1 MLASG
6 KMLGPYKILASLG
19 AGGMGEVYR
28 ALDTR
33 LHRSVAVKVI
43 SSAFS
48 RDPDRVRR
56 FEQEARAAGALNHSN
71 VVTIYDLGVYADSP
85 YVVMELLEGES
96 LRDRLKQGPIPV
108 RKAIDYATQTAQGLA
123 AAHEKGIVHRDLK
136 PENLF
141 LTKDGQVKVLDF
153 GLAKLA
159 RPEAT
164 ARSGDETVSVTLT
177 ESGTVMGT
185 VGYMAPEQ
193 VRGQPADH
201 RSDIFALGAILYEL
215 LAGKRAFQGASFVET
230 LNAILNDEPA
240 PLAASGR
247 EIPLGLDRVVQ
258 RCLEKE
264 PRQRF
269 GSAHDVVLA
278 LEVASTASGSISA
291 LAIPAASRTVPRRLG
306 LLALAF
312 AVLATGAAGFFLGTK
327 RSGES
332 AIPSYSR
339 VTFRRGEVSSARFSP
354 DGQTVVYSARWE
366 GNPADLFS
374 QRLATADAR
383 SFGLTGARVAATAGG
398 EIAVILGNGTLAR
411 VPLEGGSPREIAENI
426 GAADWTR
433 DGAQL
438 LVERVVEG
446 SRRRLE
452 YPVGKTLLDRAPT
465 ESALSPRLSPQN
477 DLIAF
482 FDNTAFGALNG
493 DVVLVSLSGATRV
506 LSKGWENVGGLAWSA
521 DGSEVWF
528 TAARAGTKRAL
539 YAVTR
544 SGKERLVT
552 RTAGDLVLHDISPE
566 GRVLLT
572 HEQRRFETRGR
583 MAGDSSERNLSY
595 LDGTYLAIP
604 SPDGTRLVFEEN
616 GEGGGTIAS
625 TYFWRLDGSAP
636 VRLSDGE
643 PMGVSPDWT
652 WVVARV
658 GFIRPNNGIKL
669 VPIGAGET
677 KLLPRGSLIE
687 FYWAWYLDGRRLW
700 VWGFEEGQP
709 SQTYVQDLPDGLPRP
724 VNTDDITERGTL
736 SPDGRF
742 VLGDAPGGGPQVLYP
757 VGGGEPRAVPG
768 LKESDCFLGWGEDSR
783 SLFVQIGP
791 LFNGIGPIPA
801 RVERLDITTGRRET
815 WLELTPPDLTGVTT
829 IEGVRITPNG
839 KFYTYSYGRSL
850 SELYLVEGLK

>member
-1 MLASG
+1 VLASG
-6 KMLGPYKILASLG
+6 KMLGPYKILGSLG

-28 ALDTR
+28 ARDTR
-33 LHRSVAVKVI
+33 LDRDVAVKVI
-43 SSAFS
+43 TSALS

-56 FEQEARAAGALNHSN
+56 FEQEARAAGVLNHPN
-71 VVTIYDLGVYADSP
+71 VVAVYDLGVHEDSP

-96 LRDRLKQGPIPV
+96 LRERLKQGPIPV
-108 RKAIDYATQTAQGLA
+108 RKAIDYATQAAQGLA

-141 LTKDGQVKVLDF
+141 LTKDGRVKVLDF
-153 GLAKLA
+153 GLAKLT
-159 RPEAT
+159 RPDAV
-164 ARSGDETVSVTLT
+164 ARSGDETASMTVT
-177 ESGTVMGT
+177 EAGTVLGT

-201 RSDIFALGAILYEL
+201 RSDLFALGAILHEML
-215 LAGKRAFQGASFVET
+215 SGQRAFQGASSVET
-230 LNAILNDEPA
+230 LNAILNEEPA
-240 PLAASGR
+240 PVAVGGR
-247 EIPLGLDRVVQ
+247 EIPPGLHRVVQ

-278 LEVASTASGSISA
+278 LEVASTASGSISG
-291 LAIPAASRTVPRRLG
+291 LAAAAAPRTWHPQLG
-306 LLALAF
+306 LLALVPAL
-312 AVLATGAAGFFLGTK
+312 LAIGAAGFFLGAR
-327 RSGES
+327 RSGQAE
-332 AIPSYSR
+332 IPSYTR
-339 VTFRRGEVSSARFSP
+339 VTFQRGKVTSARFSP

-366 GNPADLFS
+366 GKPSDLFS

-383 SFGLTGARVAATAGG
+383 PFGLEGAEIAATAGG
-398 EIAVILGNGTLAR
+398 EMAVILPNGTLAR
-411 VPLEGGSPREIAENI
+411 LPLEGGSPREIAENI

-433 DGAQL
+433 DGAQF

-446 SRRRLE
+446 GRRRLE
-452 YPVGKTLLDRAPT
+452 YPVGKTLLDRAGT
-465 ESALSPRLSPQN
+465 EFVVSPRLSPQD

-493 DVVLVSLSGATRV
+493 DVVLVDRSGAKRV
-506 LSKGWENVGGLAWSA
+506 LSKGWENVGRLAWSA

-552 RTAGDLVLHDISPE
+552 RTAGDLVLHDISPD

-583 MAGDSSERNLSY
+583 MAGDSAERNLSW

-616 GEGGGTIAS
+616 GEGGGAIAS

-643 PMGVSPDWT
+643 PMGVSPDWK

-687 FYWAWYLDGRRLW
+687 FYWAWYLDARRIW
-700 VWGFEEGQP
+700 VWGFEEGQH
-709 SQTYVQDLPDGLPRP
+709 SQTYVQDLPGGLPRP
-724 VNTDDITERGTL
+724 VNTDDITERGIL

-742 VLGDAPGGGPQVLYP
+742 VLGDAPEGGPQVLYP

-768 LKESDCFLGWGEDSR
+768 LKESDYFLGWGEDSR
-783 SLFVQIGP
+783 ALFVQIGP
-791 LFNGIGPIPA
+791 LFNGLGPVPA
-801 RVERLDITTGRRET
+801 RVERLDLETGRREA
-815 WLELTPPDLTGVTT
+815 WLTLEPPDRTGVTT

-839 KFYTYSYGRSL
+839 RFYTYSYARSL
-850 SELYLVEGLK
+850 SDLYLVEGLK